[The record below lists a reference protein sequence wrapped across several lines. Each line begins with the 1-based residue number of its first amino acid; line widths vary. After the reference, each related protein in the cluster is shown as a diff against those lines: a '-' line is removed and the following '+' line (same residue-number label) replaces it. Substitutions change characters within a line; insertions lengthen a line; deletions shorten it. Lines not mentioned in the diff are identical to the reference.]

1 MSLFKK
7 ISNGWQRA
15 VNGKAVSESG
25 LQEIVQ
31 KSAQER
37 VQFTDSGMHITQGNG
52 RELDIAYRDVE
63 QIDIITTDQG
73 PWQEDVWWCFYL
85 TGEEKPVYLPQG
97 IKGEDQILLV
107 LEKHFAGIDFQTFIM
122 AMGSADNAVFNLWRR
137 AED

>member
-15 VNGKAVSESG
+15 VNGKTVSGSG
-25 LQEIVQ
+25 LQEVVDR
-31 KSAQER
+31 SAQES

-52 RELDIAYRDVE
+52 RERNIAYCDVE

-97 IKGEDQILLV
+97 IKGKDQILLV
-107 LEKHFAGIDFQTFIM
+107 LEKHFAGIDFQTFII
-122 AMGSADNAVFNLWRR
+122 AMGSAENAVFNLWRR
-137 AED
+137 A

>member
-7 ISNGWQRA
+7 ISEGWQRA
-15 VNGKAVSESG
+15 VKGKAVSESG

-31 KSAQER
+31 KSAKES
-37 VQFTDSGMHITQGNG
+37 VQFSDSGMHITQGNG
-52 RELDIAYRDVE
+52 RERDIAYRAVE

-85 TGEEKPVYLPQG
+85 SNEEKPVYLPQG
-97 IKGEDQILLV
+97 IKGEEQILLV

-137 AED
+137 AEG

>member
-7 ISNGWQRA
+7 ISDGWQRA
-15 VNGKAVSESG
+15 VNGNAVSGSG

-31 KSAQER
+31 KSAQES

-85 TGEEKPVYLPQG
+85 NNEEKPVYLPQG
-97 IKGEDQILLV
+97 IKGEEQILLM

-137 AED
+137 AEG

>member
-7 ISNGWQRA
+7 ISEGWQRA

-31 KSAQER
+31 KSTQER
-37 VQFTDSGMHITQGNG
+37 VQFSDSGMHITQGNG
-52 RELDIAYRDVE
+52 RERDIAFRDVE

-85 TGEEKPVYLPQG
+85 SNEEKPVYLPQG
-97 IKGEDQILLV
+97 IKGEEQILLV

-122 AMGSADNAVFNLWRR
+122 AMGSAENAVFNLWRR
-137 AED
+137 VEG

>member
-15 VNGKAVSESG
+15 VNGKAVNEPA
-25 LQEIVQ
+25 LQE
-31 KSAQER
+31 S

-52 RELDIAYRDVE
+52 RERDIAFSSVE

-85 TGEEKPVYLPQG
+85 SNEEKPLYLPQG

-137 AED
+137 AEG

>member
-7 ISNGWQRA
+7 ISEGWQRA

-37 VQFTDSGMHITQGNG
+37 VQFSDSGMHITQGNG
-52 RELDIAYRDVE
+52 RERDIAFSAIE

-85 TGEEKPVYLPQG
+85 SNEEKPVYLPQG
-97 IKGEDQILLV
+97 IKGEEQILLV

-137 AED
+137 A